1 MDRLVVNTIHTQVV
15 SLLDQLVNSKP
26 DSLWETIETLK
37 ALKRMFP
44 DEFKEY
50 QRHMKVAT
58 TERLM
63 YAAFTD
69 SKETG
74 T

>member
-1 MDRLVVNTIHTQVV
+1 MDRLVVSAIHAQAVK
-15 SLLDQLVNSKP
+15 LLDQLVVSTP
-26 DSLWETIETLK
+26 EGVMETVEALK
-37 ALKRMFP
+37 ALKRLFP

-63 YAAFTD
+63 YAAYTD